1 MIQLE
6 TLALTAITES
16 AFNPRKHFD
25 VAKLQELADSI
36 KVHGVLQPI
45 VVRPLPGARV
55 AETDRRVQYEIVAGA
70 RRFRASQVAERKD
83 IPAVIRL
90 MNDQEAL
97 EAAILENLQRDN
109 LNALEEAEGFEAL
122 MAHGGMTADDVGA
135 KVGKSRAFV
144 YARLKLIDLSHECK
158 QALREDR
165 VDASRALL
173 IARIP
178 DTALQLKAL
187 TYAQEA
193 CHGPQANEVPS
204 VRALQLWLRN
214 NVMLRLDRAVFK
226 ITDASLVKAAG
237 SCMDCSKRTGA
248 NPDLFAE
255 DSDDLCIDP
264 TCFHGK
270 EEAHRAELVRK
281 AEAKGMRLVEGKE
294 AAEICNQ
301 WQDAPR
307 GYTTL
312 DQKRADA
319 VAEGAPTLRELLQE
333 DDAPKGILFEH
344 PRTKVLMELVQE
356 DEAEAYLVNKGLVQA
371 GTTKGKA
378 VDPGAEL
385 EKLQKVIADRTATYT
400 HERTM
405 DAAIKA
411 ILATPDVDV
420 AKLISTDMLR
430 NWVVTMLAEASVGRC
445 ATALAYEFQEGEDE
459 IDGLTMR
466 ARACSDAELVRAVA
480 VLMLDMDTY
489 AERYD
494 QQPLILDGYAQ
505 LLGVDRKQAEKQA
518 NIKLQEEYAARIAD
532 LQAQIEAAKAKGKAK
547 PKTEKAVLP
556 TASLA
561 QPNNTREG
569 GPKSKAKRPAGAAAP
584 KMSAEEAL
592 SGIAAAM
599 QGVDRSASAPDGAV
613 APTEV
618 TTKEAA
624 VDPVTYTTA
633 TNIVIV
639 QRKTDPAH
647 LVNMLGVSTAVA
659 IAMLARMQD
668 ENIVSKMDENGRRT
682 VLAPYP
688 AQETVDPLLAKAVE
702 VITRHQKANVRLLKA
717 ELKVGTAKA
726 LEIMDQLEHAGKVSA
741 CDERGARTV
750 LEGASA

>member
-6 TLALTAITES
+6 TLALSAITES
-16 AFNPRKHFD
+16 TFNPRKHFD

-55 AETDRRVQYEIVAGA
+55 ADTDRRVQYEIVAGA
-70 RRFRASQVAERKD
+70 RRYRASQVAERKD

-178 DTALQLKAL
+178 DTSLQLKAL
-187 TYAQEA
+187 AYAQEA

-294 AAEICNQ
+294 AAEICHH
-301 WQDAPR
+301 WDTVPY
-307 GYTTL
+307 GYSAL
-312 DQKRADA
+312 DQKRADT
-319 VAEGAPTLRELLQE
+319 VAEGAPTLRELL
-333 DDAPKGILFEH
+333 
-344 PRTKVLMELVQE
+344 QE

-371 GTTKGKA
+371 STPKDKA

-385 EKLQKVIADRTATYT
+385 EQLQKVIDTRTATKA
-400 HERTM
+400 HDRTM

-411 ILATPDVDV
+411 ILATPDADI
-420 AKLISTDMLR
+420 AKLLTPDMLR
-430 NWVVTMLAEASVGRC
+430 NWVVTMLGEVSNNRC
-445 ATALAYEFQEGEDE
+445 ATALAYEFQEGEDQE
-459 IDGLTMR
+459 DGLAMR

-489 AERYD
+489 AGRYD
-494 QQPLILDGYAQ
+494 QQALILDGYVQ
-505 LLGVDRKQAEKQA
+505 LLGVDRKAAAKQA
-518 NIKLQEEYAARIAD
+518 TEELQEEYAVRIAD
-532 LQAQIEAAKAKGKAK
+532 LQAQIEAAKAKVKAK
-547 PKTEKAVLP
+547 PKAEKAVLP
-556 TASLA
+556 NAPLA
-561 QPNNTREG
+561 QPKNAREG
-569 GPKSKAKRPAGAAAP
+569 GPKSKAKSPAGAAAP
-584 KMSAEEAL
+584 KMSPEEAL

-599 QGVDRSASAPDGAV
+599 QGVDRPASAPDGAV
-613 APTEV
+613 APTE
-618 TTKEAA
+618 TTSTETQSFADEVAANRQLLGIGLAIGQKVRIEFGKLKGKEGE
-624 VDPVTYTTA
+624 VIKDLGGDVYTVKVKGRSVPTS
-633 TNIVIV
+633 
-639 QRKTDPAH
+639 
-647 LVNMLGVSTAVA
+647 VNMS
-659 IAMLARMQD
+659 
-668 ENIVSKMDENGRRT
+668 
-682 VLAPYP
+682 
-688 AQETVDPLLAKAVE
+688 
-702 VITRHQKANVRLLKA
+702 
-717 ELKVGTAKA
+717 
-726 LEIMDQLEHAGKVSA
+726 QL
-741 CDERGARTV
+741 TV
-750 LEGASA
+750 LEGAAA

>member
-6 TLALTAITES
+6 TLALSAITES
-16 AFNPRKHFD
+16 TFNPRKHFD

-55 AETDRRVQYEIVAGA
+55 ADTDRRVQYEIVAGA
-70 RRFRASQVAERKD
+70 RRYRASQVAERKD

-165 VDASRALL
+165 VDSSRALL

-178 DTALQLKAL
+178 DTGLQLKAL
-187 TYAQEA
+187 AYAQEA

-294 AAEICNQ
+294 AAEICHH
-301 WQDAPR
+301 WEDVPT
-307 GYTTL
+307 GYTAL
-312 DQKRADA
+312 DQKRADT
-319 VAEGAPTLRELLQE
+319 VAEGATTLRELLQE

-344 PRTKVLMELVQE
+344 PRTKVLMELVPRAE
-356 DEAEAYLVNKGLVQA
+356 TEAYLVNKGLVQA
-371 GTTKGKA
+371 TAGKDKA
-378 VDPGAEL
+378 KDPGAEL
-385 EKLQKVIADRTATYT
+385 EQLQKVIATRTATKA
-400 HERTM
+400 HDRTM

-411 ILATPDVDV
+411 ILATPDADV
-420 AKLISTDMLR
+420 AKLLSTDMLR
-430 NWVVTMLAEASVGRC
+430 NWVLTVMSEVSNNRC
-445 ATALAYEFQEGEDE
+445 ATALAYEFQEGEDQE
-459 IDGLTMR
+459 DGLAMR

-480 VLMLDMDTY
+480 VLMLDLDTY
-489 AERYD
+489 AARHDE
-494 QQPLILDGYAQ
+494 QALILEGYTQ
-505 LLGVDRKQAEKQA
+505 LLGVDRKAAAKQA
-518 NIKLQEEYAARIAD
+518 TEELQEEYAVRITD

-547 PKTEKAVLP
+547 PKAEKAVLP
-556 TASLA
+556 NAPLA
-561 QPNNTREG
+561 QPKNAREG
-569 GPKSKAKRPAGAAAP
+569 GPKSKAKSPAGAAAP
-584 KMSAEEAL
+584 KMTPEEAL

-599 QGVDRSASAPDGAV
+599 QGIDRSASAPKGAV
-613 APTEV
+613 APTE
-618 TTKEAA
+618 TTSTETQSFADEMAANRQLLGIGLAIGQKVRIEIGKLKGKEGE
-624 VDPVTYTTA
+624 VIKDLGGDVYTVKVKGRSVPTS
-633 TNIVIV
+633 
-639 QRKTDPAH
+639 
-647 LVNMLGVSTAVA
+647 VNMS
-659 IAMLARMQD
+659 
-668 ENIVSKMDENGRRT
+668 
-682 VLAPYP
+682 
-688 AQETVDPLLAKAVE
+688 
-702 VITRHQKANVRLLKA
+702 
-717 ELKVGTAKA
+717 
-726 LEIMDQLEHAGKVSA
+726 QL
-741 CDERGARTV
+741 TV
-750 LEGASA
+750 LEGAAA